1 MKLQVIYLDAL
12 QQYLMESTYIA
23 CQWKIISIS
32 VQ

>member
-12 QQYLMESTYIA
+12 QQYLMESIYIA
-23 CQWKIISIS
+23 SQWKIISIS